1 MAAAA
6 AAATAA
12 RILELDPAHP
22 RAGRVIDD
30 IVRTEKRIFPKH
42 ESLART
48 FHDELKRRNTTLIYS
63 AAAATIPTTG
73 DAAAA
78 SDEEEEVVGYAMY
91 TCATSLCA
99 SITKLA
105 VKESR
110 RRQGHG
116 EALLMAAVEGCR
128 RRRVQR
134 VSLHVDPARAAAV
147 ALYRKAGFQVDATVV
162 GYYAPRRD
170 AYRMKCK
177 WSNMFFANCDREM
190 LRDGILFE
198 RDAISKDRLIPV
210 SAIVADCEYC
220 LKVSQFS

>member
-1 MAAAA
+1 MIQCYMKKCQNGVVANYAQTNWREPRRTKVGSFDPSNPKPKKRGVQNAKQARSCVLHRSIMAAAA

-30 IVRTEKRIFPKH
+30 IVRMEKRIFPKH

-48 FHDELKRRNTTLIYS
+48 FHDELKRRNTALIYS

-105 VKESR
+105 
-110 RRQGHG
+110 G
-116 EALLMAAVEGCR
+116 AAHNNKH
-128 RRRVQR
+128 
-134 VSLHVDPARAAAV
+134 SSP
-147 ALYRKAGFQVDATVV
+147 
-162 GYYAPRRD
+162 P
-170 AYRMKCK
+170 
-177 WSNMFFANCDREM
+177 
-190 LRDGILFE
+190 
-198 RDAISKDRLIPV
+198 
-210 SAIVADCEYC
+210 
-220 LKVSQFS
+220 

>member
-1 MAAAA
+1 MA

-30 IVRTEKRIFPKH
+30 IVRMEKRIFPKH

-48 FHDELKRRNTTLIYS
+48 FHDELKRRNTALIYS

-105 VKESR
+105 
-110 RRQGHG
+110 G
-116 EALLMAAVEGCR
+116 AAHNNKH
-128 RRRVQR
+128 
-134 VSLHVDPARAAAV
+134 SSP
-147 ALYRKAGFQVDATVV
+147 
-162 GYYAPRRD
+162 P
-170 AYRMKCK
+170 
-177 WSNMFFANCDREM
+177 
-190 LRDGILFE
+190 
-198 RDAISKDRLIPV
+198 
-210 SAIVADCEYC
+210 
-220 LKVSQFS
+220 

>member
-6 AAATAA
+6 ATAAAAA

-30 IVRTEKRIFPKH
+30 IVRMEKRIFPKH
-42 ESLART
+42 ESLSRT
-48 FHDELKRRNTTLIYS
+48 FHDELKRRNTALIYS

-73 DAAAA
+73 DAAASSSSS
-78 SDEEEEVVGYAMY
+78 SDEEVVGYAMY

-105 VKESR
+105 VKENR

-162 GYYAPRRD
+162 GYYAPHRD
-170 AYRMKCK
+170 AYRMY
-177 WSNMFFANCDREM
+177 MD
-190 LRDGILFE
+190 L
-198 RDAISKDRLIPV
+198 
-210 SAIVADCEYC
+210 
-220 LKVSQFS
+220 